1 MKYNSLGKSDLKV
14 SEFAL
19 GTMTFGEQNTLADA
33 CAQLDYAV
41 AQGVNF
47 IDTAE
52 MYPVPGKAETQ
63 GRTEEYVGHW
73 LKKQPRDKIIVATKV
88 TGPSRGFNWIRGG
101 QTALDRANISAAIDT
116 SLKRLHTDYIDLYQL
131 HWPDRNVPMF
141 GKIDYDPKLEK
152 STVSIEEQ
160 LTVLTELVRS
170 GKVRHIGISNETA
183 WGVAEFLKVSEH
195 LGLQR
200 IVTIQNPYNLIN
212 RAFETGLH
220 EMCYREQVSLLAYSP
235 LAFGLLS
242 GKYSNGQARFPL
254 PNPDG
259 ATSQSTKPASGQV
272 AGYLPGG
279 EGANESL
286 REFYI
291 NDSQASGRMT
301 LFPAFGQR
309 YQKPN
314 VVAAVAEYARLAQA
328 HGLSPA
334 VMALAFVRSRPFVT
348 STIIGATT
356 MPQLQENL
364 QRVELDAEVLKGI
377 EALHMKYFNPAP

>member
-1 MKYNSLGKSDLKV
+1 MKYNRLGKSDLKV

-19 GTMTFGEQNTLADA
+19 GTMTFGEQNTLAEA

-73 LKKQPRDKIIVATKV
+73 LKTQPRDQIIVATKV
-88 TGPSRGFNWIRGG
+88 AGPSRGFGWIRGG
-101 QTALDRANISAAIDT
+101 PVALDRANIMVAIDT
-116 SLKRLHTDYIDLYQL
+116 SLKRLQTDYVDLFQL

-152 STVSIEEQ
+152 NTVSIEEQ

-183 WGVAEFLKVSEH
+183 WGVAEFLKVAER

-200 IVTIQNPYNLIN
+200 IVSIQNPYNLIN
-212 RAFETGLH
+212 RAFEIGLH
-220 EMCYREQVSLLAYSP
+220 EMCHREQVSLLAYSP

-242 GKYSNGQARFPL
+242 GKYSKDPQAL
-254 PNPDG
+254 
-259 ATSQSTKPASGQV
+259 
-272 AGYLPGG
+272 
-279 EGANESL
+279 
-286 REFYI
+286 
-291 NDSQASGRMT
+291 GRMT

-309 YQKPN
+309 YHKPN
-314 VVAAVAEYARLAQA
+314 VAAAVAEYALLAQT

-334 VMALAFVRSRPFVT
+334 AVALAFVRSRSFVT
-348 STIIGATT
+348 STIVGATT
-356 MPQLQENL
+356 LQQLQENL
-364 QRVELDAEVLKGI
+364 QCIELDAGVLKQI
-377 EALHMKYFNPAP
+377 EAIHMRYFNPAP